1 MSTKAKPKSKSS
13 TSSKPKT
20 TAAKA
25 QNIPTPV
32 NSPVGP
38 GLNDV
43 RADGEPVVGHF
54 VEVTKGE
61 DKGLFG
67 TLHEVDGETA
77 VVIPRNSPGTRR
89 PVPFADLVP
98 AEPYRR

>member
-1 MSTKAKPKSKSS
+1 MTTKAKSKTQTTKSS
-13 TSSKPKT
+13 PKKT
-20 TAAKA
+20 AAAKA
-25 QNIPTPV
+25 KDIPTPV
-32 NSPVGP
+32 ASPVGP

-89 PVPFADLVP
+89 PVPFADIVP